1 MISLPAGSAKSRLY
15 FLRGLMNCP
24 KLFVASLL
32 LASSFFASNL
42 AAQEKPQEKSA
53 PAAPPAAPAANS
65 KDVETIDAIMAAIY
79 NVISGPAGE
88 RDWNRFRSL
97 FVSEARMGAVR
108 KKPDG
113 SFTASSFTAEGYVER
128 AGSYFKDHAFFE
140 SELSRKTEEFGH
152 EAHVFSTYESRNAPG
167 EKPFAR
173 GINSLQLFNDGKRWY
188 IVSIFWDEERP
199 ETPLPEKYLKK

>member
-1 MISLPAGSAKSRLY
+1 MKAS
-15 FLRGLMNCP
+15 
-24 KLFVASLL
+24 KLCTGLL
-32 LASSFFASNL
+32 LSSVCFFAANL
-42 AAQEKPQEKSA
+42 PAQEKTQEKPATPAAAPSA
-53 PAAPPAAPAANS
+53 PAANP
-65 KDVETIDAIMAAIY
+65 KDAESIDAIMAAIY

-97 FVSEARMGAVR
+97 FLPEARMGAVR
-108 KKPDG
+108 KKTDG
-113 SFTASSFTAEGYVER
+113 GGFTAASFTPEGYVER
-128 AGSYFKDHAFFE
+128 AGKYFSEHAFYE
-140 SELSRKTEEFGH
+140 SELSRKTEQFGQ

-199 ETPLPEKYLKK
+199 ENPLPEKYTKK

>member
-1 MISLPAGSAKSRLY
+1 MKIRTLAVALLAAASLSCSLP
-15 FLRGLMNCP
+15 
-24 KLFVASLL
+24 
-32 LASSFFASNL
+32 SF
-42 AAQEKPQEKSA
+42 AQEKTQEKPAASA
-53 PAAPPAAPAANS
+53 PAAIPAANP
-65 KDVETIDAIMAAIY
+65 KDVESIDAILAALY

-97 FVSEARMGAVR
+97 FLPEARMGAAR

-113 SFTASSFTAEGYVER
+113 TFSAATFTADGYVER
-128 AGSYFKDHAFFE
+128 AGKYFKEHAFFE
-140 SELSRKTEEFGH
+140 NELSRKMEQFGQ

-188 IVSIFWDEERP
+188 VVSIFWDEERP
-199 ETPLPEKYLKK
+199 ENPLPQKYLAK